1 MVGEVDQMVKRSAL
15 MGTVIAITIA
25 AHVQERSQGK
35 LLAPEP
41 ETFVP
46 TAVSSG
52 NVAMQNS
59 VTGEEMSVLPAPP
72 LEKTWRLFGV

>member
-1 MVGEVDQMVKRSAL
+1 MVKRSAL
-15 MGTVIAITIA
+15 MGLAMAATIA
-25 AHVQERSQGK
+25 SHVQEQSQGD

-52 NVAMQNS
+52 SVAMQNS
-59 VTGEEMSVLPAPP
+59 VTGEETSVLPAPP
-72 LEKTWRLFGV
+72 LGKTWRLFGF